1 MQAFAQERQHAQ
13 PPLAAILGRVLYCD
27 GRFPIELRH
36 QVKRQAAFLDIAGV
50 LGWIEGDAHADLS
63 LQRKIARVKN
73 HLL

>member
-1 MQAFAQERQHAQ
+1 
-13 PPLAAILGRVLYCD
+13 
-27 GRFPIELRH
+27 LRH